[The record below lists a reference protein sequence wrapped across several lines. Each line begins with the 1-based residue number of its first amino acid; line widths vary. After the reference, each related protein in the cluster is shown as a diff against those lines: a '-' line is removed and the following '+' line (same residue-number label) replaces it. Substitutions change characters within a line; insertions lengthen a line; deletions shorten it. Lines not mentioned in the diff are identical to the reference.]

1 MKKFSASVPRK
12 MFWSTDV
19 GGTSVCPECGAR
31 LTQEYHS
38 YMMAVRHHGDV
49 QPFAVGNDCGYF
61 CPACPTVVLDHDEF
75 GRFASLAARLPKGD
89 FVVLGLI
96 DLDAIPPDKANVPL
110 GEDDNPIPLVKFTN
124 VSRSEPEPRARPD
137 KTQRN
142 RERRLRKRRK

>member
-1 MKKFSASVPRK
+1 MEKFPASVPRK
-12 MFWSTDV
+12 MFWSKDV

-31 LTQEYHS
+31 LTQEYHT

-49 QPFAVGNDCGYF
+49 QPFAVGNEGGHF
-61 CPACPTVVLDHDEF
+61 CPACPTVVLDHDAF
-75 GRFASLAARLPKGD
+75 GRLASLAVRSQRAD

-96 DLDAIPPDKANVPL
+96 DLDAVPPDKANVPL

-124 VSRSEPEPRARPD
+124 LSRPQPEPRARPD

-142 RERRLRKRRK
+142 REKRRGKRRK